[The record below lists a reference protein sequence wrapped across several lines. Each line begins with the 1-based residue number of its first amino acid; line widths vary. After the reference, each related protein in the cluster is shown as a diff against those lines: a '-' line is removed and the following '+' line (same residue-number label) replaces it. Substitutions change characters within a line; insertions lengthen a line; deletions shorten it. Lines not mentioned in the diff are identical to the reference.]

1 MGRDYQGRRGSAQR
15 GVDRCDRGYRI
26 LPAAI
31 GELQTAGDGRI
42 CSRAAAQRAGQNPA
56 PETARRRLMRHARA
70 QSGGLEI
77 KFADGCLTAIIRPT
91 ERDGRISA
99 AIARELTAL
108 AERVEDDDS
117 IAILTITSEGAAF
130 CRGFVEGVDGRAVES
145 IAAIA
150 KPTIALINGDAI
162 DEGLE
167 LALACDIRIASSR
180 ARFALTQIKRG
191 GIPHCGGT
199 QRLARI
205 AGAGLALKMILTG
218 ERIDAATAMRAGIL
232 STVAANRAALDRAG
246 RELQRTIGSRAPIAT
261 RLAKEA
267 IRNGVDMTL
276 AQGIR
281 LEEDLYA
288 LLQTTAD
295 RAEGVR

>member
-1 MGRDYQGRRGSAQR
+1 
-15 GVDRCDRGYRI
+15 
-26 LPAAI
+26 
-31 GELQTAGDGRI
+31 
-42 CSRAAAQRAGQNPA
+42 
-56 PETARRRLMRHARA
+56 MRYARA
-70 QSGGLEI
+70 QSRDVEV
-77 KFADGCLTAIIRPT
+77 KFANGCMTAIIRPT

-108 AERVEDDDS
+108 AERVEDDDT
-117 IAILTITSEGAAF
+117 IAMLTVTGEGAVF
-130 CRGFVEGVDGRAVES
+130 CRGFADGIDGRVVES
-145 IAAIA
+145 IAAIG

-162 DEGLE
+162 DEGFE

-191 GIPHCGGT
+191 QIPHCGGT
-199 QRLARI
+199 QRLTRI
-205 AGAGLALKMILTG
+205 AGGGPALKMILTG
-218 ERIDAATAMRAGIL
+218 ERIDASTALRVRIL
-232 STVAANRAALDRAG
+232 STVAANRTALDRVG

-295 RAEGVR
+295 RAEGVRAFLEKRRPLFKGA

>member
-1 MGRDYQGRRGSAQR
+1 
-15 GVDRCDRGYRI
+15 
-26 LPAAI
+26 
-31 GELQTAGDGRI
+31 
-42 CSRAAAQRAGQNPA
+42 
-56 PETARRRLMRHARA
+56 MRQARA
-70 QSGGLEI
+70 QSRSVEI
-77 KFADGCLTAIIRPT
+77 KSADGCMTVTIRPT
-91 ERDGRISA
+91 EKDGRLSA

-108 AERVEDDDS
+108 AERVEDDD
-117 IAILTITSEGAAF
+117 AILMLTITGEGAAF
-130 CRGFVEGVDGRAVES
+130 CRGFADGVDGRVVDGRLVES
-145 IAAIA
+145 IAAIG

-191 GIPHCGGT
+191 QIPHCGGT

-205 AGAGLALKMILTG
+205 AGAGPALKMILTG
-218 ERIDAATAMRAGIL
+218 ERINAATALRLGLVSAV
-232 STVAANRAALDRAG
+232 VAANRASLNRAV

-288 LLQTTAD
+288 LLQTTVD
-295 RAEGVR
+295 RAEGVRAFLEKRRPLFKGA

>member
-1 MGRDYQGRRGSAQR
+1 MSTISGS
-15 GVDRCDRGYRI
+15 
-26 LPAAI
+26 
-31 GELQTAGDGRI
+31 
-42 CSRAAAQRAGQNPA
+42 
-56 PETARRRLMRHARA
+56 
-70 QSGGLEI
+70 
-77 KFADGCLTAIIRPT
+77 
-91 ERDGRISA
+91 
-99 AIARELTAL
+99 
-108 AERVEDDDS
+108 
-117 IAILTITSEGAAF
+117 SE
-130 CRGFVEGVDGRAVES
+130 S
-145 IAAIA
+145 LSTL

-295 RAEGVR
+295 RAEGVRAFLEKRRPLFKGA